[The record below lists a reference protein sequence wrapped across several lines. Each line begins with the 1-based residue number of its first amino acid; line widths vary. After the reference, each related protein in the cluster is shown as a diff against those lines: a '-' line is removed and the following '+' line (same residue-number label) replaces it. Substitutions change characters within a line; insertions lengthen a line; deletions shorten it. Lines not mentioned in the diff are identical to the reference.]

1 MTLANKAA
9 RQKPPR
15 MPARILV
22 TDESRLPDPATAIGA
37 LAPGMGVLFR
47 HYGAPDR
54 ATQAARLATVARQKR
69 VQLLVAGD
77 NWRLAA
83 AIGAAGIHLPE
94 GIARTLADPG
104 LRLWLR
110 RGHLLSIAC
119 HSPRALRRAA
129 ALAADAAVLSPV
141 FPTRSHPGARCLGN
155 LRFALWA
162 RRAALP
168 VIALG
173 GVNRRTARALRFAAG
188 WAALDGLA

>member
-1 MTLANKAA
+1 MTLANKAT

-15 MPARILV
+15 IPARILV
-22 TDESRLPDPATAIGA
+22 TDETRLPDPAAAIGT

-47 HYGAPDR
+47 HYGVPDR
-54 ATQAARLATVARQKR
+54 AAQAARLAAIARQKR
-69 VQLLVAGD
+69 VPMVIAGG

-83 AIGAAGIHLPE
+83 AIGAAGVHLPE
-94 GIARTLADPG
+94 GIAHALADPG

-129 ALAADAAVLSPV
+129 VLGADAAVLSPV
-141 FPTRSHPGARCLGN
+141 FPTRSHPGAQCLGN

-162 RRAALP
+162 RHAALP